1 MAKKFLFS
9 TLLGIFTLT
18 LAIASGLPNTPNA
31 KFCAAEVCE
40 APPPDS
46 LRVTSI
52 GGTSVSLAWVPA
64 WPGATHL
71 LTVSQLD
78 SIGEWV
84 PVIIFDNVSG
94 STLTVD
100 SLSSGKEYRIRMA
113 TKCPNGES
121 SEFTTSVDFLTSI
134 VELTLAGRTP
144 QNPTPIGCTGIE
156 YQSHHW
162 LGFRVS
168 GPGASNIFEVVVN
181 EESDSPLAYIR
192 RVFTANTIVA
202 VGPGNLFPTPIIP
215 LVENVPLPFKMI
227 RVNTEENIGAIDIV
241 KHSTNP
247 PSIDICKNVQVLPW
261 KPEYTLT
268 ILTAKEVVVIPG
280 GGGGGTG
287 TGQGFGT
294 DPLGTY
300 FKIQNPFLE
309 NIQVFVPDEKELEM
323 GVTLR
328 LFDTNGKI
336 IKTQLFETGD
346 TGLILPVPG
355 LPPGMYILQIQ
366 TMHETQSHM
375 VFKF

>member
-46 LRVTSI
+46 LRATSI
-52 GGTSVSLAWVPA
+52 GGTYVSLEWVPA
-64 WPGATHL
+64 WPGATHV
-71 LTVSQLD
+71 LTVSELD
-78 SIGEWV
+78 SSGGWV
-84 PVIIFDNVSG
+84 PVIIFNNVSG

-100 SLSSGKEYRIRMA
+100 SLSSGKQYRFRMA
-113 TKCPNGES
+113 TKCPNGDPGQ
-121 SEFTTSVDFLTSI
+121 FTGPVEINTII
-134 VELTLAGRTP
+134 VELTLGGRTP
-144 QNPTPIGCTGIE
+144 KNPSEIGCTGIA
-156 YQSHHW
+156 YQNHPW
-162 LGFRVS
+162 LGFRVT

-192 RVFTANTIVA
+192 RVFTVNSIVA
-202 VGPGNLFPTPIIP
+202 VAPDGSFPTPAFP
-215 LVENVPLPFKMI
+215 LIGNVPVPFKI
-227 RVNTEENIGAIDIV
+227 ERVNTEESIGAIDIV

-247 PSIDICKNVQVLPW
+247 PTIDICKNVQVLPW

-309 NIQVFVPDEKELEM
+309 NIQVFVPDENELEG

-336 IKTQLFETGD
+336 IKTQQFETGD